1 MRLLFA
7 LCLSACAT
15 LAAAQQLRPWQGGAT
30 PPLALQD
37 LDGRAHALQ
46 DYRGKVVLINF
57 WATWCEPCR
66 AEMPSINKLRASLA
80 GQPFAVLAVNL
91 GENEQRI
98 RRFMAQVPLEF
109 TVLLDRDNSAA
120 KAWRTRVLP
129 ASFLVGPDGRVRYAV
144 IGEYDW
150 EQDAARKAVPLARA
164 MHVVEARVAGEVV
177 KARLCRQDK
186 GLVYVLTVLA
196 RSGKVVQAR
205 VDAASVPIPK
215 FAPTPRQPRLR
226 TSESKDTSKL
236 LI

>member
-1 MRLLFA
+1 MRLLVA

-15 LAAAQQLRPWQGGAT
+15 LAAAQQLRAWPGGAT

-37 LDGRAHALQ
+37 LDGKQHTLG

-109 TVLLDRDNSAA
+109 TVLLDRDSAAA

-129 ASFLVGPDGRVRYAV
+129 ASFLVGPDGRVRYSV

-150 EQDAARKAVPLARA
+150 EQDAARKAVLALLGDRPLIR
-164 MHVVEARVAGEVV
+164 G
-177 KARLCRQDK
+177 QN
-186 GLVYVLTVLA
+186 
-196 RSGKVVQAR
+196 
-205 VDAASVPIPK
+205 
-215 FAPTPRQPRLR
+215 
-226 TSESKDTSKL
+226 
-236 LI
+236 